1 MSPPSPDPDLHK
13 HIPVKQ
19 DHILK
24 GLHMPTDTTLPDLA
38 TNPHILRWAVV
49 IMLAAL
55 GYTVATVGLKLAAD
69 RSYSLAT
76 VLIIAGFALVV
87 VTEVFLLRRASMT
100 LVYVTII
107 GAETLMIL
115 VAGAMM
121 GEIID
126 FRRVMGACCV
136 VVGIAL
142 AST

>member
-1 MSPPSPDPDLHK
+1 MLPPSPDPSLHK
-13 HIPVKQ
+13 DIPIKQ

-24 GLHMPTDTTLPDLA
+24 GLHMPADTTLPDLA
-38 TNPHILRWAVV
+38 ANPHILRWAVV

-69 RSYSLAT
+69 RSYTLAA
-76 VLIIAGFALVV
+76 VLIMAGFALVV

-100 LVYVTII
+100 LVYITII

-142 AST
+142 ASS

>member
-1 MSPPSPDPDLHK
+1 M
-13 HIPVKQ
+13 
-19 DHILK
+19 
-24 GLHMPTDTTLPDLA
+24 
-38 TNPHILRWAVV
+38 
-49 IMLAAL
+49 AAL
-55 GYTVATVGLKLAAD
+55 GYTIATVGMKLAAD
-69 RSYSLAT
+69 RSYSLAA
-76 VLIIAGFALVV
+76 VLIIAGFVLVV

-100 LVYVTII
+100 VVYITII

>member
-1 MSPPSPDPDLHK
+1 MPS
-13 HIPVKQ
+13 
-19 DHILK
+19 
-24 GLHMPTDTTLPDLA
+24 DTTLPDLA
-38 TNPHILRWAVV
+38 ANPHILRWTVV
-49 IMLAAL
+49 IILAAL
-55 GYTVATVGLKLAAD
+55 GYTIATVGMKLAAD
-69 RSYSLAT
+69 RSYSLAA
-76 VLIIAGFALVV
+76 VLIIAGFVLVV

-100 LVYVTII
+100 VVYITII

>member
-1 MSPPSPDPDLHK
+1 SPPPDPGLQK
-13 HIPVKQ
+13 HVPAKRS
-19 DHILK
+19 HFLK
-24 GLHMPTDTTLPDLA
+24 GLHMPSDTTLPDLA
-38 TNPHILRWAVV
+38 ANPHILRWTVV
-49 IMLAAL
+49 IILAAL
-55 GYTVATVGLKLAAD
+55 GYTIATVGMKLAAD
-69 RSYSLAT
+69 RSYSLAA
-76 VLIIAGFALVV
+76 VLIIAGFVLVV

-100 LVYVTII
+100 VVYITII